1 MLLVTDGVTEA
12 RKSHRCIFRSTK
24 HADLLSNRAS
34 SPEQVVAEILD
45 AVRSH
50 QQGQQASGHITI
62 LVLEPGCVPESKL
75 SARAKVE
82 TAEEDTSR
90 HMGLV
95 RQEAPIVLS
104 DPLQRIPAGKMDA
117 FGADQRNIV
126 DAEGLLFGGI
136 FFCRRF

>member
-1 MLLVTDGVTEA
+1 MQGNEFPCIPPGPRFPWQVT
-12 RKSHRCIFRSTK
+12 
-24 HADLLSNRAS
+24 
-34 SPEQVVAEILD
+34 
-45 AVRSH
+45 
-50 QQGQQASGHITI
+50 
-62 LVLEPGCVPESKL
+62 
-75 SARAKVE
+75 RAKVE

-95 RQEAPIVLS
+95 RQEAPIVS